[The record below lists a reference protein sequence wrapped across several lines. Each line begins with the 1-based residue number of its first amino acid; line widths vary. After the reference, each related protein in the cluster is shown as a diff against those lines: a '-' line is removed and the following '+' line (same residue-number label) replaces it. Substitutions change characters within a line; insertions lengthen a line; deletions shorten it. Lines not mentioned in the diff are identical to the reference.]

1 MFRPAPSR
9 STYRHVS
16 LCNVINGYLFTEES
30 TLPSP
35 PALPESYDA
44 QAQMVSHQ
52 VRGRIFHATIPSAQ
66 LASELMASG
75 APADIA
81 EATAIFRAVLA
92 CQEVRDTEP
101 HRGNFRWELEDEVV
115 EDLNAVQFVLFYC
128 IPVLCKTSDALP
140 PDLVAAMRRAIAL
153 GLEEIA
159 RIDVAPAYTNIVL
172 KDIANSCLGGQLLGD
187 DSIGRRGREKL
198 VRWMAHVDTYGLPAE
213 YNSPNYASV
222 AVRVLGR
229 LAELTEDKH
238 TRIRARTMLARLG
251 LSAALHVHPGIGC
264 WAGPFSRA
272 YSHAVFNADAFNA
285 NDVRAW
291 LDGGQLPA
299 WIGDL
304 LQRPDVPQQIDE
316 TAHGEEPVALS
327 TYHSPSFCLG
337 VASCELKTQEVIFI
351 ALQSS
356 VFYAQYRLS
365 HGARC
370 GVLFSRYILDDQWL
384 SFQTT
389 PSREPGQVVP
399 EEGHFYGVHERGRAI
414 GLYAP
419 RGLDAWT
426 RRTSAKAVLVWTEIE
441 QVNEIWI
448 GQHKVDSL
456 PASVPQG
463 KVVVV
468 GSGALWTA
476 IQPLERTDLGGG
488 APIRL
493 VELDGHLAL
502 EMYNYT
508 GPAKTFWEMAKPSSF
523 YQGQPRCGFY
533 AELAER
539 TDYASGANFA
549 SEVATGALV
558 DEAAPPATYTAG
570 GERTLR
576 VEYARDDRILGI
588 EVDLYEWSLKR
599 RWTEDGSLDWP
610 MHESPYARQSASG
623 QVSIG
628 GATLTCDK
636 GPIWLCACPGGKRYV
651 AAYSGIGMTSLR
663 LEVPGDVVEL
673 AEMGAGT
680 VVWDE
685 GQVKTEAIL
694 P

>member
-1 MFRPAPSR
+1 M
-9 STYRHVS
+9 
-16 LCNVINGYLFTEES
+16 
-30 TLPSP
+30 PSP
-35 PALPESYDA
+35 PVLPKNYDA
-44 QAQMVSHQ
+44 QAHMITHRVGE
-52 VRGRIFHATIPSAQ
+52 RTFHATIPSAQ
-66 LASELMASG
+66 LAAELTASTE
-75 APADIA
+75 AAASA
-81 EATAIFRAVLA
+81 EAAAIFRAVLG
-92 CQEVRDTEP
+92 CQEVRDTQP

-128 IPVLCKTSDALP
+128 IPVLCKASDALP
-140 PDLVAAMRRAIAL
+140 PDLVAAMRCAVAL

-159 RIDVAPAYTNIVL
+159 RLDVALAYTNIVL

-187 DSIGRRGREKL
+187 DNIGRRGREKL

-229 LAELTEDKH
+229 LAELTEDQH

-251 LSAALHVHPGIGC
+251 LSAALRVHPSTGC

-272 YSHAVFNADAFNA
+272 YSQAVFNANAFSA
-285 NDVRAW
+285 DDVRTW
-291 LDGGQLPA
+291 LDGGQVPA
-299 WIGDL
+299 WVGDL
-304 LQRPDVPQQIDE
+304 LQRPNAPQQIDE

-327 TYHSPSFCLG
+327 TYHSPSFSLG

-356 VFYAQYRLS
+356 VFHAQYQRPAS
-365 HGARC
+365 GRC

-389 PSREPGQVVP
+389 PSRAPGQVVA
-399 EEGHFYGVHERGRAI
+399 EEGHFYGVHEQGRAI
-414 GLYAP
+414 GVYAP

-426 RRTSAKAVLVWTEIE
+426 RRTSAKAVLVWTEVA
-441 QVNEIWI
+441 QVDEIWI

-456 PASVPQG
+456 PAAVPQG
-463 KVVVV
+463 AVVVV
-468 GSGALWTA
+468 GSGTLWA
-476 IQPLERTDLGGG
+476 AVWPLERTDLGGG

-508 GPAKTFWEMAKPSSF
+508 GPAKTFWEMAKPGSF

-539 TDYASGANFA
+539 TDYASGADFA
-549 SEVATGALV
+549 AAVGRGSLI
-558 DEAAPPATYTAG
+558 DEAAPPATYAAG
-570 GERTLR
+570 RERLLR
-576 VEYARDDRILGI
+576 VEYGRDDRTLGL
-588 EVDLYEWSLKR
+588 EVELYEWSLKR
-599 RWTEDGSLDWP
+599 RWTQDGPLGWP
-610 MHESPYARQSASG
+610 MHESPYARQRAAG
-623 QVSIG
+623 QVSVG

-651 AAYSGIGMTSLR
+651 AAYSGVDMASLR
-663 LEVPGDVVEL
+663 LAVPGDVVEL
-673 AEMGAGT
+673 AKMGAGT

-685 GQVKTEAIL
+685 GRVKVEAIR

>member
-1 MFRPAPSR
+1 MAPDQQITFFDTHFIFLLLTLYFS
-9 STYRHVS
+9 H
-16 LCNVINGYLFTEES
+16 NFTEEF

-35 PALPESYDA
+35 PALPENYDA
-44 QAQMVSHQ
+44 EAHMVTHQ

-75 APADIA
+75 APAAIA
-81 EATAIFRAVLA
+81 EAALIFR
-92 CQEVRDTEP
+92 
-101 HRGNFRWELEDEVV
+101 
-115 EDLNAVQFVLFYC
+115 
-128 IPVLCKTSDALP
+128 
-140 PDLVAAMRRAIAL
+140 
-153 GLEEIA
+153 
-159 RIDVAPAYTNIVL
+159 
-172 KDIANSCLGGQLLGD
+172 
-187 DSIGRRGREKL
+187 
-198 VRWMAHVDTYGLPAE
+198 
-213 YNSPNYASV
+213 
-222 AVRVLGR
+222 
-229 LAELTEDKH
+229 
-238 TRIRARTMLARLG
+238 
-251 LSAALHVHPGIGC
+251 AALHVHPGIGC

-285 NDVRAW
+285 DDVRAW

-356 VFYAQYRLS
+356 VFYAQYRLPY
-365 HGARC
+365 GARC

-441 QVNEIWI
+441 QVDEIWI

-456 PASVPQG
+456 PAAVPRG

-476 IQPLERTDLGGG
+476 VQPLELTDLGGG

-508 GPAKTFWEMAKPSSF
+508 GPAKTFWEMAKPGSF

-549 SEVATGALV
+549 AEVASGALV

-570 GERTLR
+570 GARALR

-599 RWTEDGSLDWP
+599 RWTQDGSLNWP

-663 LEVPGDVVEL
+663 LEVSGDVVEL
-673 AEMGAGT
+673 AEVGAGT
-680 VVWDE
+680 VIWDE
-685 GQVKTEAIL
+685 GQVKIEAIL

>member
-1 MFRPAPSR
+1 M
-9 STYRHVS
+9 
-16 LCNVINGYLFTEES
+16 
-30 TLPSP
+30 PSP
-35 PALPESYDA
+35 PALPKDYDA
-44 QAQMVSHQ
+44 RAHMITHQ
-52 VRGRIFHATIPSAQ
+52 VRGRIFHSTIPSAQ
-66 LASELMASG
+66 LASELIASG

-92 CQEVRDTEP
+92 CQEVRDTDP

-128 IPVLCKTSDALP
+128 IPVLCKASHALP
-140 PDLVAAMRRAIAL
+140 PDLVAAMRRAVAL

-159 RIDVAPAYTNIVL
+159 RIDVALAYTNIVL
-172 KDIANSCLGGQLLGD
+172 KDITNSCLGGQLLGD
-187 DSIGRRGREKL
+187 DNIGQRGREKL

-222 AVRVLGR
+222 AVRVLSR
-229 LAELTEDKH
+229 LAELTEDEH

-272 YSHAVFNADAFNA
+272 YSHAVFNANAFNA
-285 NDVRAW
+285 DDVRAW
-291 LDGGQLPA
+291 LDGGQVPT

-304 LQRPDVPQQIDE
+304 LQRPNVPQQIDE

-327 TYHSPSFCLG
+327 TYHSPSFSLG

-356 VFYAQYRLS
+356 VFHAQYRLS
-365 HGARC
+365 DSARC

-389 PSREPGQVVP
+389 PSRAPGQVVP
-399 EEGHFYGVHERGRAI
+399 EEGYFYGVHERGRAI

-419 RGLDAWT
+419 RGLDAWS

-441 QVNEIWI
+441 QVDEIWT

-456 PASVPQG
+456 PTAVPRG
-463 KVVVV
+463 EVVVV

-476 IQPLERTDLGGG
+476 VQPLELTDLGGG

-508 GPAKTFWEMAKPSSF
+508 GPAKTFWEMAKPGSF

-539 TDYASGANFA
+539 TSYASGADFA
-549 SEVATGALV
+549 AEVASGTLV
-558 DEAAPPATYTAG
+558 DEAAPPVTYTAG
-570 GERTLR
+570 SERPLR

-599 RWTEDGSLDWP
+599 RWTQDGTLDWP

-628 GATLTCDK
+628 GATLTCEK
-636 GPIWLCACPGGKRYV
+636 GPVWLCACPGGKRYV
-651 AAYSGIGMTSLR
+651 AAYSGIEMIALR

-680 VVWDE
+680 VIWDE
-685 GQVKTEAIL
+685 GEVTIEAIL